1 MDLQALALQKIAL
14 RCRTDLYFLCKE
26 VLGYEQMVPHVH
38 QELCD
43 YTTSVLPNHP
53 GISNIEGFDPSK
65 NFLLLLE
72 PRGVFKSS
80 IVTIGLTLQYV
91 LNEPNARILI
101 DSETFS
107 KSKAFMREIIEHLMG
122 NPKYR
127 EIFKAIHGM
136 YPFEKKSKAR
146 LWTDSELI
154 LPCRT
159 RPLKEPTISAA
170 GIDVTKTGMHYDL
183 IIMDDLHSEKNVT
196 NREQIDQVIQHY
208 KLGLALL
215 DPGRPLVVVGTHW
228 DFTDLYQYIIDFQ
241 QNRFNILVRGAYN
254 EDGSLF
260 FPERLNKEFLDSQR
274 ESLGGYLFSCQYL
287 NSPVSDETAV
297 FKRDCIRYKTLEEIK
312 GRPINWYLSV
322 DPSYEGTY
330 SDYAAL
336 VLAGMDFQRDIYVR
350 YITRQKMTYGDIIN
364 EIFRIYTHRDFQGI
378 KIGRIY
384 LETIATQKSIG
395 VELNNEMKRRNT
407 WLPVEEIRSHKLSK
421 EERIRGLAPFY
432 EFGHIYHIKECP
444 ELIELEYELLH
455 FPRGQ
460 HDDMIDS
467 LATIAERASPPN
479 AKGWGSDDKPSK
491 KRLMSIKP
499 RSVVTGY

>member
-1 MDLQALALQKIAL
+1 
-14 RCRTDLYFLCKE
+14 
-26 VLGYEQMVPHVH
+26 
-38 QELCD
+38 
-43 YTTSVLPNHP
+43 
-53 GISNIEGFDPSK
+53 
-65 NFLLLLE
+65 
-72 PRGVFKSS
+72 
-80 IVTIGLTLQYV
+80 
-91 LNEPNARILI
+91 
-101 DSETFS
+101 
-107 KSKAFMREIIEHLMG
+107 
-122 NPKYR
+122 
-127 EIFKAIHGM
+127 
-136 YPFEKKSKAR
+136 
-146 LWTDSELI
+146 
-154 LPCRT
+154 
-159 RPLKEPTISAA
+159 
-170 GIDVTKTGMHYDL
+170 MHYDL

>member
-1 MDLQALALQKIAL
+1 MDFQALALQKIAL
-14 RCRTDLYFLCKE
+14 RCRTDLYFLCRE
-26 VLGYEQMVPHVH
+26 VLNYDLMVPHVH

-43 YTTSVLPNHP
+43 YTTSILPGHP
-53 GISNIEGFDPSK
+53 GVENIEGFDPSK
-65 NFLLLLE
+65 NFLLLLM
-72 PRGVFKSS
+72 PRGTFKST

-107 KSKAFMREIIEHLMG
+107 KSKAFLREIIDHFLS

-136 YPFEKKSKAR
+136 YPFEKKSKAK

-159 RPLKEPTISAA
+159 RPLKEPTISCA

-196 NREQIDQVIQHY
+196 NIEQIKQVIDHY

-215 DPGRPLVVVGTHW
+215 DPGKPLIVVGTRW
-228 DFTDLYQYIIDFQ
+228 SFKDLYQHLIDFESD
-241 QNRFNILVRGAYN
+241 RFNIYVKKAYN
-254 EDGSLF
+254 SDGSLL
-260 FPERLNKEFLDSQR
+260 FPERLDKIYLDEQHK
-274 ESLGGYLFSCQYL
+274 SLGGYLFSCQYL
-287 NSPVSDETAV
+287 NDPVSDETAV
-297 FKRDCIRYKTLEEIK
+297 FKREHIRYKTLEEIK
-312 GRPINWYLSV
+312 KRPINWYLSV

-350 YITRQKMTYGDIIN
+350 YITRKKMTYGDIIN
-364 EIFRIYTHRDFQGI
+364 EIFRIYTDKQFQDI
-378 KIGRIY
+378 KIQRIY

-395 VELNNEMKRRNT
+395 VELANEQRRRNT
-407 WLPVEEIRSHKLSK
+407 WLPVEEIRSQSTSK
-421 EERIRGLAPFY
+421 EERIRLLAPFY
-432 EFGHIYHIKECP
+432 EFGHIFHIKESP
-444 ELIELEYELLH
+444 SLADLEQELLH
-455 FPRGQ
+455 FPVGEK
-460 HDDMIDS
+460 DDIVDA
-467 LATIAERASPPN
+467 LATIVERASPPN
-479 AKGWGSDDKPSK
+479 AKHFKQDDDEPK
-491 KRLMSIKP
+491 KRIMSIKP
-499 RSVVTGY
+499 RSAVTGY

>member
-1 MDLQALALQKIAL
+1 
-14 RCRTDLYFLCKE
+14 
-26 VLGYEQMVPHVH
+26 
-38 QELCD
+38 
-43 YTTSVLPNHP
+43 
-53 GISNIEGFDPSK
+53 
-65 NFLLLLE
+65 
-72 PRGVFKSS
+72 
-80 IVTIGLTLQYV
+80 
-91 LNEPNARILI
+91 
-101 DSETFS
+101 
-107 KSKAFMREIIEHLMG
+107 MG

-215 DPGRPLVVVGTHW
+215 DPGQPLVVVGTHW

-241 QNRFNILVRGAYN
+241 QSRFNVLIRGAYKD
-254 EDGSLF
+254 DGSLF
-260 FPERLNKEFLDSQR
+260 FPERLDKEFLDSQR

-297 FKRDCIRYKTLEEIK
+297 FKRDYIKYKTQEEIK

-364 EIFRIYTHRDFQGI
+364 EIFRIYTHRDFQDI

-407 WLPVEEIRSHKLSK
+407 WLR
-421 EERIRGLAPFY
+421 
-432 EFGHIYHIKECP
+432 
-444 ELIELEYELLH
+444 
-455 FPRGQ
+455 
-460 HDDMIDS
+460 
-467 LATIAERASPPN
+467 
-479 AKGWGSDDKPSK
+479 
-491 KRLMSIKP
+491 
-499 RSVVTGY
+499 